1 MSSLAKLISNFYKIK
16 HLTMNIEQY
25 NKLLLLY
32 TKIKSSSEKYVNTPE
47 WNGLYVYDKNNLP
60 ESPPMRNMVLKNIL
74 DMLNINYLD
83 LILEFYKIIDNTY
96 NIKKMPQD
104 VINKLEFMIFIL
116 SKQTNTNFKIDDKTW
131 KDMRSK
137 CLIGRNKSKM
147 PREPMTLGEIIR
159 QVNSIISLN

>member
-16 HLTMNIEQY
+16 HLTMNIEKY

-60 ESPPMRNMVLKNIL
+60 ESPPMRSMVLKNIL

-83 LILEFYKIIDNTY
+83 LILEFYKILDATD

-131 KDMRSK
+131 KDIRSK